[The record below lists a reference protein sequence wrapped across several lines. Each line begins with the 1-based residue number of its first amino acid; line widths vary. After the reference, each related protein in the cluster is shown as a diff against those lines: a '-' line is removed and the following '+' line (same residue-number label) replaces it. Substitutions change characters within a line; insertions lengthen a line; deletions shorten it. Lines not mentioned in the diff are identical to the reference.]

1 MSVLP
6 DLAARTAALT
16 AIDRSLL
23 VEAGAG
29 SGKTSV
35 MAGRVAVL
43 FANGVELNSLC
54 RSVVNGSP
62 GSVWLAARCKLG
74 AVQVLRLAPSHIGNN
89 AFGRRVTV
97 TPKCLQR
104 LWYL

>member
-1 MSVLP
+1 M
-6 DLAARTAALT
+6 
-16 AIDRSLL
+16 
-23 VEAGAG
+23 
-29 SGKTSV
+29 
-35 MAGRVAVL
+35 
-43 FANGVELNSLC
+43 
-54 RSVVNGSP
+54 NGSP